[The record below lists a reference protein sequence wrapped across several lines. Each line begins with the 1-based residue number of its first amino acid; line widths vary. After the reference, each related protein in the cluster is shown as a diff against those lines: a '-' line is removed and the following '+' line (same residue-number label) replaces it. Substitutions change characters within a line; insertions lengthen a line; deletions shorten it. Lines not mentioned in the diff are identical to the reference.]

1 MSSESTN
8 FKSLEHQIDIHE
20 SKYENFKRSFR
31 RSSQVTKQ
39 NLSLEKDLSVATV
52 PDISGLNLNGTLNGA
67 DKNQK
72 VSSAHNASKKMEKPE
87 QSTTSGKI
95 DEKGSTVVIYKTV
108 QGEQLILAD
117 DQRRNESDYETARDT
132 SGSVMVIDDLRRFK
146 TPIRTPTVPG
156 GKASSSPL
164 QAAKNRGKLRPS
176 TGSGSSNGGN
186 ARSEK
191 KKCEQRKW
199 RDILQNH
206 QSPYSKQQTSGTP
219 PLPLSGATTN
229 DRRMTINYEILDTR
243 RRRSSRALKP
253 VDANDSCK
261 KALPVSPNTSSAPG
275 GKFNPTIECNYDPK
289 SYVLNFKVK
298 VPGSAKAKEQV
309 INGSKK

>member
-1 MSSESTN
+1 
-8 FKSLEHQIDIHE
+8 
-20 SKYENFKRSFR
+20 
-31 RSSQVTKQ
+31 
-39 NLSLEKDLSVATV
+39 
-52 PDISGLNLNGTLNGA
+52 
-67 DKNQK
+67 
-72 VSSAHNASKKMEKPE
+72 MEKPE

-164 QAAKNRGKLRPS
+164 ETATSRGKLRPS

-186 ARSEK
+186 TRSGK

-206 QSPYSKQQTSGTP
+206 QSPYSKLQQTSGKP

-229 DRRMTINYEILDTR
+229 DRITTIN
-243 RRRSSRALKP
+243 
-253 VDANDSCK
+253 CK
-261 KALPVSPNTSSAPG
+261 LN
-275 GKFNPTIECNYDPK
+275 NCN
-289 SYVLNFKVK
+289 
-298 VPGSAKAKEQV
+298 GERC
-309 INGSKK
+309 